1 MLDFSLET
9 PWMKSVCKV
18 LIPNKRIKCMRHA
31 RARAWVMSWCVLICM
46 NVLFFNHTP
55 PCSLYNL
62 SLCVPLICVCLCAHV
77 CSCAGAR
84 GRAVPQ
90 WMRPVRVEGRV
101 LVHLHYQHGG
111 RPASLRGGGP
121 KPQDQVSERVS
132 AGRLRAWHRNTIWE
146 EKTGN
151 RHWHTHWPWHWHRE
165 GKTNSEHTLLL
176 TTECYLIFYFISC
189 GAQKDIEINGSMLT
203 FYAHRWNGSDRGSF
217 LKSNKTEPWFEATA
231 IDPQDLFFLCECGLV
246 FSLLKGWGNLC

>member
-1 MLDFSLET
+1 MVDFSLET
-9 PWMKSVCKV
+9 PWMKSVCKIFV
-18 LIPNKRIKCMRHA
+18 PNKRTHQLHVARSFMCMSSELVCADLHA
-31 RARAWVMSWCVLICM
+31 RP
-46 NVLFFNHTP
+46 FFFYHTP
-55 PCSLYNL
+55 LCSLYNL
-62 SLCVPLICVCLCAHV
+62 SLCVPLFLCLCARV
-77 CSCAGAR
+77 CTCAGAR

-90 WMRPVRVEGRV
+90 WMRPVWVEGRV
-101 LVHLHYQHGG
+101 LVHLHYQRGG

-151 RHWHTHWPWHWHRE
+151 CHWHTHWSWHWHRE

-189 GAQKDIEINGSMLT
+189 GARKDIETNSSMLT
-203 FYAHRWNGSDRGSF
+203 FYTQRWNGSDRG
-217 LKSNKTEPWFEATA
+217 
-231 IDPQDLFFLCECGLV
+231 
-246 FSLLKGWGNLC
+246 